1 MSISQGQFAGFF
13 TRNIK
18 VVASTGQIH
27 LYMDRPNG
35 TPIYYVMI
43 GGVVRH
49 RGKLKHCRAM
59 FNTYSNWYQSGS
71 KGKAK
76 VAQA

>member
-1 MSISQGQFAGFF
+1 MTISQGQFAGFF
-13 TRNIK
+13 SRNIRCID
-18 VVASTGQIH
+18 STGQIH

-59 FNTYSNWYQSGS
+59 FNTYEKMRTSNEVGI
-71 KGKAK
+71 AF
-76 VAQA
+76 

>member
-1 MSISQGQFAGFF
+1 
-13 TRNIK
+13 
-18 VVASTGQIH
+18 VDSTGQIH

-59 FNTYSNWYQSGS
+59 FNTYSNWYQSGN
-71 KGKAK
+71 KGKARRRLPK
-76 VAQA
+76 HRHPGHGVKLPATS

>member
-1 MSISQGQFAGFF
+1 MTISQGQFAGFF
-13 TRNIK
+13 SRNIK
-18 VVASTGQIH
+18 VVDSTGQIH

-59 FNTYSNWYQSGS
+59 FNAYPNWYRSGNE
-71 KGKAK
+71 GKAK
-76 VAQA
+76 AATA